1 MKTRCKWANSNPELA
16 EYHDKEW
23 GVPIHDDFLL
33 FEHLSLGGAQAGLS
47 WLTILKRRGGYKEA
61 FADFDP
67 QIVAQYTPEK
77 IEVLL
82 RDPGII
88 RNQQK
93 VNSVVNNAVLILEII
108 NEYGSLN
115 DYLWKFTEGKSI
127 QNSWEE
133 ESELPVNTKESDNMS
148 KELKSRGFKFIGTTI
163 CYAFMQAVG
172 MVNDHTIDCFRY
184 YELSIDDF

>member
-1 MKTRCKWANSNPELA
+1 MKLRCQWSLGDSLLQ

-47 WLTILKRRGGYKEA
+47 WLTILKRRAGYKEA

-93 VNSVVNNAVLILEII
+93 VNSVVNNAV
-108 NEYGSLN
+108 
-115 DYLWKFTEGKSI
+115 
-127 QNSWEE
+127 
-133 ESELPVNTKESDNMS
+133 
-148 KELKSRGFKFIGTTI
+148 
-163 CYAFMQAVG
+163 
-172 MVNDHTIDCFRY
+172 
-184 YELSIDDF
+184 

>member
-1 MKTRCKWANSNPELA
+1 MKLRCQWSLGDSLLQ

-61 FADFDP
+61 FAGFDP

-88 RNQQK
+88 RNHQK
-93 VNSVVNNAVLILEII
+93 INSVVNNAALILEI
-108 NEYGSLN
+108 NDKFGSLN
-115 DYLWKFTEGKSI
+115 DYLWEFTEGKTI
-127 QNSWEE
+127 QNSWEK

-148 KELKSRGFKFIGTTI
+148 KKLISRGFKFTGTTI

-184 YELSIDDF
+184 YELSVDDF

>member
-1 MKTRCKWANSNPELA
+1 MKTCCKWADSIPELV

-93 VNSVVNNAVLILEII
+93 VNSVVNNAV
-108 NEYGSLN
+108 
-115 DYLWKFTEGKSI
+115 
-127 QNSWEE
+127 
-133 ESELPVNTKESDNMS
+133 
-148 KELKSRGFKFIGTTI
+148 
-163 CYAFMQAVG
+163 
-172 MVNDHTIDCFRY
+172 
-184 YELSIDDF
+184 

>member
-1 MKTRCKWANSNPELA
+1 MKTRCKWADSIPELA

-47 WLTILKRRGGYKEA
+47 WLTILKRRAGYKEA

-93 VNSVVNNAVLILEII
+93 VNSVVNNAALILEII
-108 NEYGSLN
+108 NEFGPH
-115 DYLWKFTEGKSI
+115 SI
-127 QNSWEE
+127 PVEKKYFNSKVPLGV
-133 ESELPVNTKESDNMS
+133 SINLFVVALLIVLMCSPVFSAIF
-148 KELKSRGFKFIGTTI
+148 FKFKGVKGP
-163 CYAFMQAVG
+163 F
-172 MVNDHTIDCFRY
+172 
-184 YELSIDDF
+184 SIRRNFF